1 MNDTL
6 DPTVRETL
14 LAPLFDTGWSLDN
27 DGDVL
32 CKTFEFEDFTAAFAF
47 MSRAALWA
55 EKWNHHPDWSNSYAR
70 VMVRLTTHDMGGITA
85 ADAKLARKMDQISQ

>member
-6 DPTVRETL
+6 DPIVRETL
-14 LAPLFDTGWSLDN
+14 LGPLFENGWSLED

-32 CKTFEFEDFTAAFAF
+32 VKTFQFHDFTEAFGF

-55 EKWNHHPDWSNSYAR
+55 EKWDHHPDWSNSYAR
-70 VMVRLTTHDMGGITA
+70 VTVRLTTHDMGGITA
-85 ADAKLARKMDQISQ
+85 ADAKLARKMDQIC